1 MCVFLNIGGEV
12 VKFFDNCTYFGIALS
27 GIWLFSIRLNLL
39 PEILEELCVVFS
51 LIFLAIGIFFTRY
64 NVSKLKEP
72 EKTLFIK

>member
-1 MCVFLNIGGEV
+1 MCAFRNIGGEV

-39 PEILEELCVVFS
+39 PEILEELCVVFG
-51 LIFLAIGIFFTRY
+51 LIFLALGVLFTKH

-72 EKTLFIK
+72 KKTLFMK